1 MNASDGRTPPRN
13 VLGIDTSTE
22 VLAIA
27 IVGGDAWASLAL
39 RQGLQHSPSLLPLA
53 DSLLSRMGLAASD
66 LDLVVCSL
74 GPGSF
79 TGIRIGLATAL
90 GIAGAREIP
99 VVGVSTLD
107 AIAEPWRTRPGE
119 VYPVIDAR
127 KGRIYTALFREGR
140 RQGDY
145 LDLSPDDLSRRLAS
159 ARDPLLAGP
168 DAGTIRAMLGTPGVP
183 SAELLDPRAIV
194 RLGMEKLEKEGAD
207 PLPLRPLYLRKS
219 EAEIASGMETPWTTR
234 TTRR

>member
-1 MNASDGRTPPRN
+1 MNGHPRN
-13 VLGIDTSTE
+13 VLALDTSTE

-27 IVGGDAWASLAL
+27 VARPAAWASLAL
-39 RQGLQHSPSLLPLA
+39 RQGLQHSPSLLPMV
-53 DSLLSRMGLAASD
+53 DQLLTRLDLTASD

-90 GIAGAREIP
+90 GIAGARGIP

-107 AIAEPWRTRPGE
+107 AIAEPWQWHRGE
-119 VYPVIDAR
+119 VYPVVDAR
-127 KGRIYTALFREGR
+127 KGRIYTAAFSAGTR
-140 RQGDY
+140 RSEY
-145 LDLSPDDLSRRLAS
+145 LDLTPAELAVRMDA

-168 DAGTIRAMLGTPGVP
+168 DAARIRAMMGRELVP
-183 SAELLDPRAIV
+183 CAELLDPAALV
-194 RLGMEKLEKEGAD
+194 RLGVSKFEKEGAD

-219 EAEIASGMETPWTTR
+219 EAEIARGR
-234 TTRR
+234 